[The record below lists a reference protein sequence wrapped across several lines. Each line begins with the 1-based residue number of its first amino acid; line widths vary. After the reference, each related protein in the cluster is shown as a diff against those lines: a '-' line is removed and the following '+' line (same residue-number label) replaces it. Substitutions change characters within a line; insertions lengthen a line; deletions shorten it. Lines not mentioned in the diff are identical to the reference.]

1 MVKGRDATSVA
12 LGESSD
18 ALSLDASMSSGEG
31 LCEDPVSSM
40 VLDSIKRRL
49 LSAFRDSGAVPC
61 CAQPCGPGM
70 SAGADEEL
78 RRVQVDGAITW
89 VRTELLEMRCQDRQ
103 LAQTLLELNTE
114 IQKLRREQELCGYA
128 DCDTPPAP
136 RHRSGSEREET
147 VARRAGRKRT

>member
-1 MVKGRDATSVA
+1 MVKGSGATSVA
-12 LGESSD
+12 LGESPESSD

-89 VRTELLEMRCQDRQ
+89 VRTELVSLCCLWEGTADVMLE
-103 LAQTLLELNTE
+103 
-114 IQKLRREQELCGYA
+114 
-128 DCDTPPAP
+128 
-136 RHRSGSEREET
+136 
-147 VARRAGRKRT
+147 